1 MIGVTPGRPGSFV
14 RIRWRSLR
22 SKARARYASFLLAY
36 ILLYLEREDGML
48 ADLLIGLTLWTAT
61 SVLAAISL
69 GRILQRGKAQLRRHS
84 ENRADEHP
92 LSDVA

>member
-1 MIGVTPGRPGSFV
+1 
-14 RIRWRSLR
+14 
-22 SKARARYASFLLAY
+22 LLAY
-36 ILLYLEREDGML
+36 ILLYWEREDGML

-69 GRILQRGKAQLRRHS
+69 GRILQRGKAQLERRNAS
-84 ENRADEHP
+84 QADEHP

>member
-1 MIGVTPGRPGSFV
+1 M
-14 RIRWRSLR
+14 
-22 SKARARYASFLLAY
+22 LAY
-36 ILLYLEREDGML
+36 ILLYRRREDGML

-69 GRILQRGKAQLRRHS
+69 GRILQRGKAQLKRRS
-84 ENRADEHP
+84 GNQADEHP